1 MFEEILRHFMV
12 VQTLDI
18 NLVPVARPAR
28 RRDENSYDLG
38 VQVAGKD
45 AIMTLVDIT
54 ITYHKFNSESK
65 WHVSSKLIWEEWS
78 SG

>member
-1 MFEEILRHFMV
+1 MHFTAPEKELGTNVQNNPSHFVV

-28 RRDENSYDLG
+28 RSGGNSYDLG
-38 VQVAGKD
+38 VQIAGKD
-45 AIMTLVDIT
+45 AIMTLVDIS

-65 WHVSSKLIWEEWS
+65 
-78 SG
+78 